1 LNPSEIAPLDPN
13 APATLKHS
21 GGFPVKVRIDGQDAG
36 ELNASSKITL
46 TPGTHKLDLSNAST
60 FYRDSRSITVKGG
73 QIVPI
78 NVPGTARITVET
90 FPGSDKVSVD
100 GTPTGVES
108 DGTGSITVSRGRH
121 TISVKGTKQTVD
133 IAGDQKVKF
142 KI

>member
-1 LNPSEIAPLDPN
+1 
-13 APATLKHS
+13 
-21 GGFPVKVRIDGQDAG
+21 VKVRIDGQDAG
-36 ELNASSKITL
+36 ELTSSSKITL
-46 TPGTHKLDLSNAST
+46 SAGIHKLDLSNASV

-73 QIVPI
+73 QIVPV

-108 DGTGSITVSRGRH
+108 DGTSSITVSRGRH
-121 TISVKGTKQTVD
+121 VISVKGNKQTVD
-133 IAGDQKVKF
+133 VTGDQKVKF